1 MKKFF
6 TAAMLA
12 IAIGAG
18 IATLAGDK
26 TVTEQLTNTG
36 VRLPVESEFPSLGGA
51 KEWLNSEPL
60 SAAELRG
67 RVVLV
72 QFWTY
77 SCINWLRTQPYVRAW
92 ASKYRDKGLVV
103 IGVHTPEF
111 GFEKNADNVRWA
123 AKNFRVDYPIAID
136 SDYAIWR
143 AFGNQYWPALYF
155 IDADG
160 RIRHHQFGEG
170 GYERSEAILQQL
182 LAEAG
187 VVEVSDE
194 LASVDAR
201 GPEVAADWDS
211 LRSPETYV
219 GYDRTENFASAG
231 GILRDQPREYAAPEK
246 LGLNHW
252 SLSGNWTI
260 GRQATRM
267 NMANGRIAYR
277 FHARDV
283 HLVMGPAPG
292 QAPVRFRVLI
302 DGLPPGVNGGSDVDA
317 EGAGTASKQRL
328 YQLIRQ
334 QQPVADRTFEVEFLD
349 PGVEAFSFTFG

>member
-111 GFEKNADNVRWA
+111 GFEKNAENVRWA

-170 GYERSEAILQQL
+170 GYEHSEAILQQL

-187 VVEVSDE
+187 VVDIGDDP
-194 LASVDAR
+194 ASVDAR
-201 GPEVAADWDS
+201 GPEVAADWGS
-211 LRSPETYV
+211 LQSPET
-219 GYDRTENFASAG
+219 
-231 GILRDQPREYAAPEK
+231 LR
-246 LGLNHW
+246 
-252 SLSGNWTI
+252 
-260 GRQATRM
+260 
-267 NMANGRIAYR
+267 
-277 FHARDV
+277 
-283 HLVMGPAPG
+283 
-292 QAPVRFRVLI
+292 
-302 DGLPPGVNGGSDVDA
+302 
-317 EGAGTASKQRL
+317 RL
-328 YQLIRQ
+328 R
-334 QQPVADRTFEVEFLD
+334 
-349 PGVEAFSFTFG
+349 SN

>member
-1 MKKFF
+1 MKKIF

-26 TVTEQLTNTG
+26 TVTEQLIGTG

-187 VVEVSDE
+187 VADVGDE
-194 LASVDAR
+194 PASVDAR

-211 LRSPETYV
+211 LQSPETYV

-246 LGLNHW
+246 L
-252 SLSGNWTI
+252 
-260 GRQATRM
+260 A
-267 NMANGRIAYR
+267 AEP
-277 FHARDV
+277 
-283 HLVMGPAPG
+283 LV
-292 QAPVRFRVLI
+292 
-302 DGLPPGVNGGSDVDA
+302 
-317 EGAGTASKQRL
+317 
-328 YQLIRQ
+328 
-334 QQPVADRTFEVEFLD
+334 
-349 PGVEAFSFTFG
+349 SFG